1 MGWRLHW
8 WGYNKVTMHL
18 YIDNYLWGS
27 NRLWWI
33 TKMEKAWLLTDWET
47 LGLNL
52 PVLHP
57 EAMARSKRFVDELVW
72 KLKAFGAPKDT
83 GHALSGFMLNLVLSL
98 YNIIILLSDHQ
109 GTEVIGV
116 VAMCQVLPATP
127 SHHFSYGSFL
137 AHLRWWSLQCSW
149 CCGAKRIPSIA
160 LASAVARN
168 LALIGV

>member
-1 MGWRLHW
+1 M
-8 WGYNKVTMHL
+8 
-18 YIDNYLWGS
+18 
-27 NRLWWI
+27 
-33 TKMEKAWLLTDWET
+33 
-47 LGLNL
+47 GLNL

-83 GHALSGFMLNLVLSL
+83 GHVLSGFMLYLVLSL

-137 AHLRWWSLQCSW
+137 AHLR
-149 CCGAKRIPSIA
+149 
-160 LASAVARN
+160 
-168 LALIGV
+168 